1 MPSRHDPQGRRQAAR
16 DAGMSTYETGL
27 PCSNGH
33 QGPRYTATTH
43 CVECKKETFKKVY
56 KKDKARWLGYAANWR
71 NRNRDAVNQ
80 YAAEYRKQF
89 PGKVQ
94 EAVKKSA
101 QKRKP
106 HKAMHERM
114 RMIKKKHALRFCV
127 SQTQLEDMRE
137 YYVKAKELSDLYG
150 VKMHV
155 DHIVPING
163 KTVCGLHVPWNL
175 QIIAQGE
182 NCAKHARLTEAAY
195 RPTTR
200 GIMYGK
206 SALPWNRGMY
216 D

>member
-1 MPSRHDPQGRRQAAR
+1 MAQAA
-16 DAGMSTYETGL
+16 GLPTYDTGL
-27 PCSNGH
+27 RCSNGH
-33 QGPRYTATTH
+33 HCSRYTATTL
-43 CVECKKETFKKVY
+43 CVECKKETFKKAY
-56 KKDKARWLGYAANWR
+56 EKDKERWLGYAANWR

-89 PGKVQ
+89 PEIVQ
-94 EAVKKSA
+94 EAVRKSA

-114 RMIKKKHALRFCV
+114 RLLKKKQTLRFCV
-127 SQTQLEDMRE
+127 SQKQLEDMHA
-137 YYVKAKELSDLYG
+137 YYVKAKELSDSYG

-155 DHIVPING
+155 DHIVPLNG

-175 QIIAQGE
+175 QIIARGE
-182 NCAKHARLTEAAY
+182 NCAKHARLTEAVY

-206 SALPWNRGMY
+206 SALPWNRGVY